1 MKEVPDN
8 KKSSLGKLPA
18 NVRNDM
24 GFMNKGGKVKKYK
37 KGGLNTTTTTKAQ
50 KGEKLNAIDKA
61 RRKQFA
67 GSTPVPKKRPS
78 RQLGKLKKIRSILK
92 AKTGGLLMTD
102 RNYLK
107 GR

>member
-1 MKEVPDN
+1 MADP
-8 KKSSLGKLPA
+8 
-18 NVRNDM
+18 
-24 GFMNKGGKVKKYK
+24 KKYK

-50 KGEKLNAIDKA
+50 AGEKLSAVDKA
-61 RRKQFA
+61 RRTKFA
-67 GSTPVPKKRPS
+67 GSTPVSKKRPS
-78 RQLGKLKKIRSILK
+78 RQLGKLKKLRRILK